1 MPINF
6 KLVTNEDGTR
16 SVAVFSPLTL
26 DTVQADEAHPNFEA
40 IVEACHDSLDGV
52 DVDLSEVV
60 DLFNVPAT
68 IERKFQRLG
77 ERVTVEGSQVMFD
90 GDPVDGVLQDQILDF
105 LDSGDDFGALVNF
118 YEKLATNP
126 LGDVREGLFTW
137 IKGQRKY
144 GNFTITPSG
153 DLLGYKAVSRRTPEW
168 RTDVEGDV
176 FVPSRASR
184 HTGDRVNG
192 VEVQAGQFIEQVE
205 GDVVEMPRSV
215 VLNEPSRECGT
226 GLHIGTYAY
235 AESFTGDTVMLVQF
249 SPRDIVSLPDS
260 NSSWKLRVSR
270 YTVVEAVTEPLQV
283 PLYLGADVEPDW
295 TNFEFVNLT
304 DEEADDL
311 DVTLQIGDR
320 VTDSEGIEG
329 TVTATADEDGDVLVD
344 FDDEGEDYAPAT
356 ALRRIHGK
364 GGPTSY
370 AAKGSG
376 RNPHQDTLGR
386 FSSGRP
392 GSTRDSST
400 GRFA

>member
-16 SVAVFSPLTL
+16 AVAVFSPLTL
-26 DTVQADEAHPNFEA
+26 DTVQADEAHPNFES

-52 DVDLSEVV
+52 DVDLDEIM

-105 LDSGDDFGALVNF
+105 LDNGEDFAPLVNF

-137 IKGQRKY
+137 IKGQRTN

-153 DLLGYKAVSRRTPEW
+153 DLLGYKSVQRQAPEW

-176 FVPSRASR
+176 FVPSRPSR

-192 VEVQAGQFIEQVE
+192 VEVQAGQYIEQAE

-215 VLNEPSRECGT
+215 VLNAPSVECGT

-235 AESFTGDTVMLVQF
+235 AEGFTGDTVMLVQF

-260 NSSWKLRVSR
+260 NASWKLRVAR
-270 YTVVEAVTEPLQV
+270 YTVVEPVDGPLQV
-283 PLYLGADVEPDW
+283 PVYLGADVESDQAY
-295 TNFEFVNLT
+295 FESIKLT
-304 DEEADDL
+304 DDLNEIEDL
-311 DVTLQIGDR
+311 DLQVGDR
-320 VTDSEGIEG
+320 VEDEYGSEG
-329 TVTATADEDGDVLVD
+329 TVSEAADEDGDVLVD
-344 FDDEGEDYAPAT
+344 FDGSGKEHVPSDD
-356 ALRRIHGK
+356 LRRIHGK
-364 GGPTSY
+364 GGPTSL
-370 AAKGSG
+370 AARGSG
-376 RNPHQDTLGR
+376 RNPHQDEKGR
-386 FSSGRP
+386 FSNGRP
-392 GSTRDSST
+392 NSSRDTST